1 MTNVFCD
8 VNNSDSFLVTF
19 KKARKKSHS
28 YIASRLKE
36 YELTS
41 NQIDVLYFL
50 LRNKKYNTAKDIVEF
65 IGVSK
70 GLVSRSVDELIK
82 KDYLYVKED
91 EADRRKMRL
100 FLTESGKAVVKKID
114 KYDHEFLEKITAGIT
129 PEEIKTHLRIAM
141 KISENL
147 KNID

>member
-1 MTNVFCD
+1 MADIFRD
-8 VNNSDSFLVTF
+8 ISNSDSFLVTF

-28 YIASRLKE
+28 YLAKRLKE

-50 LRNKKYNTAKDIVEF
+50 LRNKNYNTAKDIVEF

-91 EADRRKMRL
+91 ETDRRKMRL
-100 FLTESGKAVVKKID
+100 FLTESGKSIVKKID
-114 KYDHEFLEKITAGIT
+114 KYDHEFLAKITNGIS
-129 PEEIKTHLRIAM
+129 PDEIQTHLRIAK

-147 KNID
+147 KNLD